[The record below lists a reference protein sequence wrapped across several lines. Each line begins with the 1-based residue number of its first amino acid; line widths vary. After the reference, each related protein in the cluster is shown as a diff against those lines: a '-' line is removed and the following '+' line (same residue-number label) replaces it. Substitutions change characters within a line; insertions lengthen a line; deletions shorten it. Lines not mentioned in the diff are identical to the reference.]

1 MSTVSQENT
10 AALNNFHGNKKPFYL
25 FPVPTEITPSFELTR
40 SFSNAI
46 NKMSYYY
53 YEREYS
59 DKNFINGAKM
69 AITQMAKA
77 IREHDIEAVTELTV
91 KQFSMEL
98 REKMSIIPQDV
109 LQKHLSF
116 TKDNIVHAFIH
127 SLLTAPK
134 EAFNLD
140 PEALCFYGKV
150 IAVIDPHSTQQVSL
164 NKALKNANDDTLFC
178 NVTVCRHLNPLDI
191 WKVSHINFFEK
202 RFVY

>member
-1 MSTVSQENT
+1 MSTISQENT
-10 AALNNFHGNKKPFYL
+10 AALQFHNNNKKPFYL
-25 FPVPTEITPSFELTR
+25 FPVPTDITPSFELTR
-40 SFSNAI
+40 TVSNAI

-59 DKNFINGAKM
+59 DNNFINGGKM

-77 IREHDIEAVTELTV
+77 IREHDIEAVTELTL
-91 KQFSMEL
+91 KQFSIEL

-109 LQKHLSF
+109 LQKRLSF
-116 TKDNIVHAFIH
+116 TQDNIVHAFIH

-140 PEALCFYGKV
+140 PEAVSFYGKI

-164 NKALKNANDDTLFC
+164 HKALKNANNDTLFC
-178 NVTVCRHLNPLDI
+178 NVTVCRHLNPLDL

-202 RFVY
+202 CVVY